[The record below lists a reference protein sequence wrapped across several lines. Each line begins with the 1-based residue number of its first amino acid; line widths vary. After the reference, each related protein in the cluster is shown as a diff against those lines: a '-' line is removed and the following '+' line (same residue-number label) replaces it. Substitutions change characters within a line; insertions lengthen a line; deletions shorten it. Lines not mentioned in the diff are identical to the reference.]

1 MNSYIVVFQPDGV
14 CIEVESGRTL
24 LEAAA
29 AAGVAIDSACG
40 GQGACG
46 KCRVVV
52 TLGRPGGPSGN
63 QLSRAELQ
71 QGMVLACQAKVE
83 DDLVVEIPLESQRTD
98 LQILT
103 SEASA
108 KGIST
113 QDDVPLARA
122 VAIHV
127 SEPKFGDEEEGDAER
142 LLDAVSACCRSSF
155 EEFQIGL
162 SALRSLPALA
172 RHETDLSAVIADFD
186 GRGQVIGLSPYAG
199 AAYGLAV
206 DIGTTTVV
214 VYLVD
219 LNSGRFLT
227 SCAHLND
234 QVSSGE
240 DVISRIIYA
249 QERGSG
255 RAELRDAVR
264 QTIDR
269 CLSRAAEEYDV
280 ASEQVVAAACV
291 GNTVMTHLLLDIDP
305 SGIRRDPYVPAVRAL
320 PTLLGREVG
329 LRINPYA
336 PVYIAPCVSS
346 YVGGDV
352 TAGVLATGM
361 ADSPRLTLFV
371 DLGTNGEI
379 VVGNQDWLVCCSCSA
394 GPAFEGSGMEY
405 GMYATVGAM
414 ERITHDV
421 AADRVRYR
429 TISGAKP
436 RGICGS
442 GLVDA
447 LAELLRS
454 GVIDR
459 AGRINLGFSSPRVR
473 VRDERPEFVLVW
485 GEEIGREH
493 DISLGEDDIQ
503 NLIRSKSAVYAGVAT
518 LLETLGLE
526 TGQIERVLLAGG
538 FGNYIDAGN
547 AVTIG
552 LLPDIPLDRI
562 QFVGNTA
569 IAGARMLLLSRS
581 ARRGAYELAKRLTN
595 FELSTTRGYMDRYVS
610 GLFLPHTDLSLFP
623 SVAKHLEV
631 EV

>member
-1 MNSYIVVFQPDGV
+1 MNSYIVIFQPDGV
-14 CIEVESGRTL
+14 CVEVESGKTL

-40 GQGACG
+40 GQGSCG
-46 KCRVVV
+46 KCRVIV
-52 TLGRPGGPSGN
+52 TLGRPGGQSGD
-63 QLSRAELQ
+63 QLSRAEIQ
-71 QGMVLACQAKVE
+71 QGVMLACQATVE

-98 LQILT
+98 LRILT
-103 SEASA
+103 SEAGAEPSL
-108 KGIST
+108 T
-113 QDDVPLARA
+113 QDDVPLARSMS
-122 VAIHV
+122 VHV
-127 SEPKFGDEEEGDAER
+127 FEPKFGDEEEGDAER
-142 LLDAVSACCRSSF
+142 LLDAISACCSGSF
-155 EEFQIGL
+155 GDFEIGL
-162 SALRSLPALA
+162 SALRSLPTLA
-172 RHETDLSAVIADFD
+172 RHETDLSAVIADLD
-186 GRGQVIGLSPYAG
+186 GRGYVVSLSPDARPT
-199 AAYGLAV
+199 YGLAV

-219 LNSGRFLT
+219 LDTGRFLA

-234 QVSSGE
+234 QVSFGE
-240 DVISRIIYA
+240 DVISRIIYT
-249 QERGSG
+249 QEHETG

-269 CLSRAAEEYDV
+269 CLLRAAEEHGVTPD
-280 ASEQVVAAACV
+280 QVVAGACV

-305 SGIRRDPYVPAVRAL
+305 SGIRRDPYIPAVRAL

-329 LRINPYA
+329 LRVNPAA
-336 PVYIAPCVSS
+336 PIYLAPCVSS
-346 YVGGDV
+346 YVGGDI

-361 ADSPRLTLFV
+361 ADSPKLTLFV

-379 VVGNQDWLVCCSCSA
+379 VIGNQDWLVCCSCSA
-394 GPAFEGSGMEY
+394 GPAFEGSGLEY

-414 ERITHDV
+414 ERIAYDA
-421 AADRVRYR
+421 AADRVTYR
-429 TISGAKP
+429 TISDAKP

-447 LAELLRS
+447 LAELLRT

-459 AGRINLGFSSPRVR
+459 AGRINLGFPSPRVR

-493 DISLGEDDIQ
+493 DISLGDDDIQ

-552 LLPDIPLDRI
+552 LLPDLPLDRI

-581 ARRGAYELAKRLTN
+581 ARRRVQELAKRMTN

-623 SVAKHLEV
+623 SVARQLEV

>member
-1 MNSYIVVFQPDGV
+1 MNSYIVVFQPDGICV
-14 CIEVESGRTL
+14 EVQSGSTL

-40 GQGACG
+40 GQGTCG

-52 TLGRPGGPSGN
+52 TLGRPGGQPGD
-63 QLSRAELQ
+63 QLSRAEIQ
-71 QGMVLACQAKVE
+71 QGMVLACQATVE

-98 LQILT
+98 LRILT
-103 SEASA
+103 SEAGGEPSL
-108 KGIST
+108 T
-113 QDDVPLARA
+113 QGDVPLARG
-122 VAIHV
+122 VLVHMP
-127 SEPKFGDEEEGDAER
+127 EPKFGDEEEGDAER
-142 LLDAVSACCRSSF
+142 LLDAVSACCSNGFDDF
-155 EEFQIGL
+155 EIDL
-162 SALRSLPALA
+162 PALRSLPALA
-172 RHETDLSAVIADFD
+172 RHETDVSAVIADID
-186 GRGQVIGLSPYAG
+186 GRGHIIGLSPEAKS
-199 AAYGLAV
+199 AYGLAV
-206 DIGTTTVV
+206 DVGTTTVV

-219 LNSGRFLT
+219 LDTGRFVN

-234 QVSSGE
+234 QVSFGE
-240 DVISRIIYA
+240 DVISRIIYS
-249 QERGSG
+249 QEHGNG

-264 QTIDR
+264 QTIGR
-269 CLSRAAEEYDV
+269 CLARAADEYDV
-280 ASEQVVAAACV
+280 APDQIVAAACV

-305 SGIRRDPYVPAVRAL
+305 AGIRRDPYVPAVREL

-329 LRINPYA
+329 LRINPAA

-361 ADSPRLTLFV
+361 DDSPKLTLFV

-379 VVGNQDWLVCCSCSA
+379 VVGHQDWLVCCSCSA
-394 GPAFEGSGMEY
+394 GPAFEGSGLEY

-414 ERITHDV
+414 ERITYDA
-421 AADRVRYR
+421 AADRVAYR
-429 TISGAKP
+429 TISDAKP

-447 LAELLRS
+447 LAELLRR

-552 LLPDIPLDRI
+552 LLPDLPLDRI

-581 ARRGAYELAKRLTN
+581 ARRRARELAASMTN
-595 FELSTTRGYMDRYVS
+595 FELSTTHGYMDRYVS

-623 SVAKHLEV
+623 SVARELEV
-631 EV
+631 QA